1 MLFLFCMTLNY
12 ECHLKNMAALYTLR
26 LTAVEIN
33 NIVLKSDRL
42 TNKFRKRVLIDWL
55 GSAKRHIVSISAILR
70 HVRSIK
76 HCKFYTNKALYLPTA
91 QHALTFCT

>member
-12 ECHLKNMAALYTLR
+12 ECHLENMAALYTLR

-42 TNKFRKRVLIDWL
+42 TN
-55 GSAKRHIVSISAILR
+55 
-70 HVRSIK
+70 
-76 HCKFYTNKALYLPTA
+76 
-91 QHALTFCT
+91 